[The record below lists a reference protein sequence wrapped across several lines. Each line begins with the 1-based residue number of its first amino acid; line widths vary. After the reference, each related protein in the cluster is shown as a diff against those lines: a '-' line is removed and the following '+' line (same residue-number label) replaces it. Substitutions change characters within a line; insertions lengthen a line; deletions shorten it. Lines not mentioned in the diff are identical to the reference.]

1 MRTKDLILILMVFR
15 HGYLETR
22 ATDLICEIR
31 ILYVLLLFFGLDIW
45 KSVRTKDLICIV
57 IVFRLGY
64 LETVVIVFPLGRI
77 LYVLLLFFGLDIWKP
92 VRTKDLIRIVIV
104 FRLGYLETR
113 AN

>member
-1 MRTKDLILILMVFR
+1 MRNKDL
-15 HGYLETR
+15 
-22 ATDLICEIR
+22 
-31 ILYVLLLFFGLDIW
+31 
-45 KSVRTKDLICIV
+45 VRIV

-64 LETVVIVFPLGRI
+64 LETRF

-92 VRTKDLIRIVIV
+92 MRTKDLIRIVIV

>member
-1 MRTKDLILILMVFR
+1 MQTIYYCYRFSAWI
-15 HGYLETR
+15 
-22 ATDLICEIR
+22 
-31 ILYVLLLFFGLDIW
+31 FGNPREL
-45 KSVRTKDLICIV
+45 
-57 IVFRLGY
+57 
-64 LETVVIVFPLGRI
+64 RI